1 MTSTKN
7 NSNEA
12 ALAEKRSG
20 ASSVE
25 EGTIRQTN
33 TLNGQLSAVAE
44 TEKEWSEAG
53 IGNAFLFGKIM
64 TTYPD
69 LLLELLQFSLPELH
83 IQSIQHVQKEVD
95 IRLSL
100 DAHGIRLDISA
111 HDNHGRIINVEMQ
124 LRDERNVPRRMRYYS
139 GAIDQTLLE
148 PGINYSSLPEN
159 VILFI
164 TPFDP
169 FGKSFLRYT
178 FRYICMEDRELELGD
193 GTTKVVL
200 SAVGTEGNICEDLKG
215 FLNLVVGNQN
225 VARGSFADRV
235 QDKVLIA
242 RQNSKW
248 RREFME
254 WKMTLLNEREK
265 GREEGSLLKQI
276 DIVIKKMQ
284 KGRDLSETAAAMEEN
299 EEVLRP
305 IWEAVKAAAP
315 EYDTEKILR
324 VLRNAGQDHEEK
336 VGQLDHVENP
346 Q

>member
-12 ALAEKRSG
+12 ALAEKRSL
-20 ASSVE
+20 ASFAE
-25 EGTIRQTN
+25 EGSIGQAN

-69 LLLELLQFSLPELH
+69 LLLELVQFSLPELH
-83 IQSIQHVQKEVD
+83 IRSIQHVQKEVD
-95 IRLSL
+95 IKLSL

-111 HDNHGRIINVEMQ
+111 HDDQGRIINIEMQ
-124 LRDERNVPRRMRYYS
+124 LRDERNVPKRMRYYS
-139 GAIDQTLLE
+139 GAIDQTLLK

-159 VILFI
+159 VVLFI

-178 FRYICMEDRELELGD
+178 FRNFCVEDRELELGD

-200 SAVGTEGNICEDLKG
+200 SAVGTVGNISEDLKG
-215 FLNLVVGNQN
+215 FLHLVAGGQDVM
-225 VARGSFADRV
+225 RGSFADRV
-235 QDKVLIA
+235 QEKVLIA

-248 RREFME
+248 RLEYMD

-265 GREEGSLLKQI
+265 GALLERI
-276 DIVIKKMQ
+276 DIIVKKIQ
-284 KGRDLSETAAAMEEN
+284 KGQDLSEAAAAMEKDV
-299 EEVLRP
+299 EELRP
-305 IWEAVKAAAP
+305 IWEAVEAAAP
-315 EYDTEKILR
+315 EYDRDTILR
-324 VLRNAGQDHEEK
+324 TIQ
-336 VGQLDHVENP
+336 
-346 Q
+346 

>member
-1 MTSTKN
+1 M
-7 NSNEA
+7 
-12 ALAEKRSG
+12 
-20 ASSVE
+20 
-25 EGTIRQTN
+25 
-33 TLNGQLSAVAE
+33 
-44 TEKEWSEAG
+44 
-53 IGNAFLFGKIM
+53 
-64 TTYPD
+64 
-69 LLLELLQFSLPELH
+69 PELH
-83 IQSIQHVQKEVD
+83 IRSIQHVQKEVD
-95 IRLSL
+95 IKLSL

-111 HDNHGRIINVEMQ
+111 QDDQGRIINVEMQ
-124 LRDERNVPRRMRYYS
+124 LRDERNVPKRMRYYS

-215 FLNLVVGNQN
+215 FLHLVAGGQDVM
-225 VARGSFADRV
+225 RGSFADRV
-235 QDKVLIA
+235 QEKVLIA

-336 VGQLDHVENP
+336 VGQLDRVENP
-346 Q
+346 K